1 VPSPRQGLDVRIVLS
16 TMTGWARDGIL
27 LRACPLDEELGDD
40 IIQPDRTFRS
50 SARSEVVMSQPT
62 RRVLRHVV
70 LFAFKETATSARI
83 QAIEQAF
90 AALPSQI
97 AEIKGFEW
105 GTDVSVEHLADGY
118 THCFL
123 VTFTSLPDRDAY
135 LVHPAHRAFVAGL
148 QAHLAKALVI
158 DYWSGRDQAAS
169 R

>member
-1 VPSPRQGLDVRIVLS
+1 
-16 TMTGWARDGIL
+16 MN
-27 LRACPLDEELGDD
+27 
-40 IIQPDRTFRS
+40 
-50 SARSEVVMSQPT
+50 QPT

-70 LFAFKETATSARI
+70 LFAFKETATPAHI

-90 AALPSQI
+90 AALPPQI

-123 VTFTSLPDRDAY
+123 LAFASPSDRDTY
-135 LVHPAHRAFVAGL
+135 LVHPAHQAFVAGL

-158 DYWSGRDQAAS
+158 DFWAGRLQAAS
-169 R
+169 RALPAAPGAP